1 MKKLLALT
9 FLAATLATGAMSVH
23 AVVIQPKATATCG
36 QTCRVP
42 GILCPK
48 GCFCQIS
55 GVDTGVCM
63 KN

>member
-9 FLAATLATGAMSVH
+9 FLATTLATGVLSVH
-23 AVVIQPKATATCG
+23 ALGTKTQAKSCG
-36 QTCRVP
+36 QVCRVP
-42 GILCPK
+42 GISCPN

-63 KN
+63 KL

>member
-1 MKKLLALT
+1 MKKFLT
-9 FLAATLATGAMSVH
+9 VTLFAAALATSALSVH
-23 AVVIQPKATATCG
+23 ALGTKAQAKTCG

-42 GILCPK
+42 GISCPN

-63 KN
+63 KP

>member
-1 MKKLLALT
+1 MKKFLTAAL
-9 FLAATLATGAMSVH
+9 FAATLATGALSVH
-23 AVVIQPKATATCG
+23 ALGTKTQAQTCG

-42 GILCPK
+42 GISCPN

-63 KN
+63 KH

>member
-23 AVVIQPKATATCG
+23 AVVIKPKASATCG

-42 GILCPK
+42 GISCPK

-63 KN
+63 NR

>member
-1 MKKLLALT
+1 LAT
-9 FLAATLATGAMSVH
+9 TLATGVLSVH
-23 AVVIQPKATATCG
+23 ALGTKAQAQTCG

-42 GILCPK
+42 GISCPK

-63 KN
+63 K

>member
-9 FLAATLATGAMSVH
+9 FLATTLATGVLSVH
-23 AVVIQPKATATCG
+23 ALGTKTQAQTCG
-36 QTCRVP
+36 QTCFIP
-42 GILCPK
+42 GARCPN

-63 KN
+63 KR

>member
-9 FLAATLATGAMSVH
+9 FLAITLATSALSVQ
-23 AVVIQPKATATCG
+23 ALIVKPKAHATCG

-42 GILCPK
+42 GISCPN

-63 KN
+63 KR

>member
-1 MKKLLALT
+1 MKKLLAVTL
-9 FLAATLATGAMSVH
+9 FAATLATGTLSVH
-23 AVVIQPKATATCG
+23 ALGTKAQAQTCG

-42 GILCPK
+42 GISCPN

-63 KN
+63 KH

>member
-1 MKKLLALT
+1 MKKLLTLT
-9 FLAATLATGAMSVH
+9 FLAITLATGALSVQ
-23 AVVIQPKATATCG
+23 ALGTKTQAQTCG

-42 GILCPK
+42 GISCPK

>member
-9 FLAATLATGAMSVH
+9 FLATTLATGVLSIH
-23 AVVIQPKATATCG
+23 ALGTKAQAQTCG
-36 QTCRVP
+36 QACRVP
-42 GILCPK
+42 GVSCPN

-63 KN
+63 KH